1 MVVGFGVVLQS
12 IRVVVGQSQ
21 MVAVV
26 VLALS
31 ILVVGVLSILAADL
45 ASEVEA
51 LQNPHAF
58 VVDQVGRWEV
68 VPCCQNQAYL
78 GEVAIHHPLPLVEV
92 CECGLEL

>member
-1 MVVGFGVVLQS
+1 MVGFGLVLQS
-12 IRVVVGQSQ
+12 IRGVGQSQ
-21 MVAVV
+21 VVAVV

-31 ILVVGVLSILAADL
+31 ILVVEVLSILAADL

-58 VVDQVGRWEV
+58 VVDQVGRWEE
-68 VPCCQNQAYL
+68 VPCCQNRAYQ
-78 GEVAIHHPLPLVEV
+78 GEVAILHPLPLVEV